1 MITESLAGRYARLQ
15 AEMRTLRGGYELAAA
30 AAAVEAALPDCP
42 VALIA
47 TSDEGTAL
55 AAVCAARRGDSTSWM
70 KVDLMQPE
78 AVNGTVEI
86 VAVEPVDAGAAWR
99 QAIDRAY
106 PGARV
111 LIVSELRRLVPVAA

>member
-1 MITESLAGRYARLQ
+1 MITESLAGRYTRLQ
-15 AEMRTLRGGYELAAA
+15 AEMRALRGGNQLAAA
-30 AAAVEAALPDCP
+30 ADAVEHVLPSRP

-55 AAVCAARRGDSTSWM
+55 AAICAARRGDSTSWM

-78 AVNGTVEI
+78 PVNGAVE
-86 VAVEPVDAGAAWR
+86 VVVVEPVDAGAAWR
-99 QAIDRAY
+99 QALDRAY

-111 LIVSELRRLVPVAA
+111 LIVSELVRVVRVAA